1 MYYSSANR
9 IPSVNKN
16 MLNLVD
22 TAVTANVYLLNNS
35 IYESWF
41 LEKLKISA
49 LQKLHVNFLKNLIKH
64 YQ

>member
-1 MYYSSANR
+1 
-9 IPSVNKN
+9 

-22 TAVTANVYLLNNS
+22 TAVTANVYLLNIS